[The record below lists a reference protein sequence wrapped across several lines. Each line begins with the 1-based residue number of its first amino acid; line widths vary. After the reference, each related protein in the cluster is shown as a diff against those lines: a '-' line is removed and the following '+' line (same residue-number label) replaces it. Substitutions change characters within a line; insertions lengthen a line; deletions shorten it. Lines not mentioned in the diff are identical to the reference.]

1 MPNSTNIPYFDLTH
15 QFANYRTAWLE
26 EIERLGQT
34 GNFILGSAVNKLES
48 ELAEYL
54 GVNHVVT
61 VANGTDAIVI
71 ALRAFGVGS
80 GDTVI
85 VPNFTFYA
93 SVEAISLVG
102 AKPRLVDICQD
113 DFNIDPK
120 KIREAVDDHVK
131 AILPVHLFGLPANM
145 KEINSIGEEY
155 GIPVIE
161 DVAQAFG
168 SVYSDAFGGNIGD
181 FGCFSFYPTKVLGA
195 YGDGGMITTNCEEY
209 AEKVRLLRNHG
220 ITGPNQHEL
229 IGCTSRLDAVQAVL
243 LSLKLKSVSQVIK
256 RRRELADRYRQLL
269 QDCPVEL
276 PKDLPDRKHVF
287 NIFTIRSPERNKIA
301 DALQSHKIGYQIYYP
316 MPIHNQTPYQ
326 GLGYSD
332 EEFPKTMQACRDVLS
347 LPLYPEMPDQ
357 HVDRI
362 CEVVCA
368 TLD

>member
-1 MPNSTNIPYFDLTH
+1 MPNSINIPYFDLTQ
-15 QFANYRTAWLE
+15 QFANYRKAWLE

-34 GNFILGSAVNKLES
+34 GNFILGSAVNQLES
-48 ELAEYL
+48 ELADYL
-54 GVNHVVT
+54 GVNHAVT
-61 VANGTDAIVI
+61 VASGTDAIVI
-71 ALRAFGVGS
+71 ALRAIGVGS

-102 AKPRLVDICQD
+102 AEPRLVDICQD
-113 DFNIDPK
+113 DFNVDPRN
-120 KIREAVDDHVK
+120 IREAVDERVK
-131 AILPVHLFGLPANM
+131 AILPIHLFGLPANM
-145 KEINSIGEEY
+145 KEIYSIGEEY

-168 SVYSDAFGGNIGD
+168 SLYRGAFGGSIGD

-209 AEKVRLLRNHG
+209 AEKVRLIRNHG
-220 ITGPNQHEL
+220 ITGPNHHEL

-243 LSLKLKSVSQVIK
+243 LSLKLKSVTQVIK
-256 RRRELADRYRQLL
+256 RRHELADRYRQLL
-269 QDCPVEL
+269 QDYPVDL
-276 PKDLPDRKHVF
+276 PNDLPDRKHVF
-287 NIFTIRSPERNKIA
+287 NIFTIRSPERNKIT
-301 DALQSHKIGYQIYYP
+301 DALRSQHIEYQIYYP
-316 MPIHNQTPYQ
+316 LPIHNQTPYQ

-332 EEFPKTMQACRDVLS
+332 EEFPKTMQACREVIS

-357 HVDRI
+357 HVDQI

-368 TLD
+368 ALD

>member
-1 MPNSTNIPYFDLTH
+1 MPNSTNIPYFDLTQ
-15 QFANYRTAWLE
+15 QFAKYRTAWLE

-34 GNFILGSAVNKLES
+34 GNFILGSAVSQLES
-48 ELAEYL
+48 ELADYL
-54 GVNHVVT
+54 GVKHVVT

-71 ALRAFGVGS
+71 ALRAVGVGS
-80 GDTVI
+80 GDIVI

-113 DFNIDPK
+113 DFNIDPRN
-120 KIREAVDDHVK
+120 IREAVDDSVK

-145 KEINSIGEEY
+145 KEIYAIGEEY
-155 GIPVIE
+155 SIPVIE

-168 SVYSDAFGGNIGD
+168 CVYRDVFGGSIGD

-220 ITGPNQHEL
+220 ITGPNNHEL

-243 LSLKLKSVSQVIK
+243 LSLKLKSVSQAIK

-269 QDCPVEL
+269 KDYPVDL

-301 DALQSHKIGYQIYYP
+301 DALRSQHIGYQIYYP

-326 GLGYSD
+326 GLGYSHQ
-332 EEFPKTMQACRDVLS
+332 EFPQTMQACREVLS

-357 HVDRI
+357 HVDQI

-368 TLD
+368 ALD

>member
-1 MPNSTNIPYFDLTH
+1 MPNSTNIPYFDLTK

-34 GNFILGSAVNKLES
+34 GNFILGSAVNQLES
-48 ELAEYL
+48 ELADYL

-71 ALRAFGVGS
+71 ALRAIGIGS

-102 AKPRLVDICQD
+102 ARPRLVDICQD
-113 DFNIDPK
+113 DFNVDPQ
-120 KIREAVDDHVK
+120 KIREAIDDRVK

-145 KEINSIGEEY
+145 KEICSIGEEY
-155 GIPVIE
+155 DIPVIE
-161 DVAQAFG
+161 DAAQAFG
-168 SVYSDAFGGNIGD
+168 SIYGDKFGGNIGD

-195 YGDGGMITTNCEEY
+195 YGDGGMITTNCEES

-220 ITGPNQHEL
+220 ITGPNQHDL
-229 IGCTSRLDAVQAVL
+229 IGCTSRLDAIQAVL
-243 LSLKLKSVSQVIK
+243 LSLKLKSVSQAIK

-269 QDCPVEL
+269 QDYPVDI
-276 PKDLPDRKHVF
+276 PKDLPDSKHVF
-287 NIFTIRSPERNKIA
+287 NIFTIRSAERKKIA
-301 DALQSHKIGYQIYYP
+301 DGLRSNQIGCQIYYP
-316 MPIHNQTPYQ
+316 MPIHNQIPYKE
-326 GLGYSD
+326 LGYSD
-332 EEFPKTMQACRDVLS
+332 DKFPKTMQACREVLS

-368 TLD
+368 ALD